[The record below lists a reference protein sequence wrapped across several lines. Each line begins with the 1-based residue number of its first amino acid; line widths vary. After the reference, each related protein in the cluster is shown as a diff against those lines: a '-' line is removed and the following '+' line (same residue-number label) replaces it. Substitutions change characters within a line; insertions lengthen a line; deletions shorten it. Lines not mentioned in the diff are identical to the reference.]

1 MWIYIT
7 RRLLWLPVLL
17 LMVSAVTF
25 TLGTYG
31 PGDPVRVMLG
41 TKYDEATAE
50 RLRSSL
56 GLDRPVIVQY
66 ADYVSG
72 AIRGD
77 FGESLRYRGRSVGS
91 LLVSK
96 MWVSFQVNLA
106 AMFVS
111 LSIGLPLGFWIAHKQ
126 GTWLDPA
133 AVASTLVLMSIPIMV
148 SIPIVLWGLC
158 LKLSLVPC
166 SGWGGFFDLRII
178 VPAITMGIPGV
189 AGLARLMLASTLDV
203 FGQDFI
209 RTARAKGL
217 SERYIDIRHVLR
229 NAIIPVITIL
239 SFSLAGMLTT
249 GFITERLLG
258 IPGVGDFAI
267 QAIFN
272 RDYPVIM
279 AFTLILSTAFVLAN
293 LLADIAYSLID
304 PRIRFS

>member
-189 AGLARLMLASTLDV
+189 AGLARLMRASTLDV

-229 NAIIPVITIL
+229 NAIIPVVTIL

>member
-7 RRLLWLPVLL
+7 RRLLWLPALL

-25 TLGTYG
+25 VLGTYG

-41 TKYDEATAE
+41 TKYDEETAD

-66 ADYVSG
+66 ADYISG
-72 AIRGD
+72 AIKGD

-91 LLVSK
+91 LLASK

-106 AMFVS
+106 AMIVS
-111 LSIGLPLGFWIAHKQ
+111 LSIGLPLGFYIAHKQ
-126 GTWLDPA
+126 GTWVDPA
-133 AVASTLVLMSIPIMV
+133 AVAFTLILMSIPIMV

-189 AGLARLMLASTLDV
+189 AGLARLMRASTLDV

-217 SERYIDIRHVLR
+217 GERYIDVRHVLR
-229 NAIIPVITIL
+229 NAIIPVVTIL

-279 AFTLILSTAFVLAN
+279 AFTLILSSAFVVAN

-304 PRIRFS
+304 PRIRLS

>member
-25 TLGTYG
+25 VLGTYG

-41 TKYDEATAE
+41 TKYDEETAD

-66 ADYVSG
+66 ADYISG
-72 AIRGD
+72 AIKGD

-91 LLVSK
+91 LLASK

-106 AMFVS
+106 AMIVS
-111 LSIGLPLGFWIAHKQ
+111 LSIGLPLGFYIAHKQ
-126 GTWLDPA
+126 GTWVDPA
-133 AVASTLVLMSIPIMV
+133 AVSLTLILMSIPIMV

-189 AGLARLMLASTLDV
+189 AGLARLMRASTLDV

-217 SERYIDIRHVLR
+217 SERYIDVRHVLR
-229 NAIIPVITIL
+229 NAIIPVVTIL

-249 GFITERLLG
+249 GFITEKLLG

-279 AFTLILSTAFVLAN
+279 AFTLILSSAFVVAN

-304 PRIRFS
+304 PRIRLS

>member
-1 MWIYIT
+1 MWKYIT

-25 TLGTYG
+25 ALGTYG

-111 LSIGLPLGFWIAHKQ
+111 LTIGLPLGFWIAHKQ
-126 GTWLDPA
+126 GTWMDPA
-133 AVASTLVLMSIPIMV
+133 AVALTLILMSVPIMV

-189 AGLARLMLASTLDV
+189 AGLARLMRVSTLDV

-217 SERYIDIRHVLR
+217 SERYIDVRHVLR
-229 NAIIPVITIL
+229 NAIIPVVTIL

-279 AFTLILSTAFVLAN
+279 AFTLILSTAFVVAN

-304 PRIRFS
+304 PRIRLS

>member
-1 MWIYIT
+1 MWKYIT

-25 TLGTYG
+25 ALGTYG

-41 TKYDEATAE
+41 AKYDEATAE

-91 LLVSK
+91 LLASK

-111 LSIGLPLGFWIAHKQ
+111 LTIGLPLGFWIAHKQ
-126 GTWLDPA
+126 GTWMDPA
-133 AVASTLVLMSIPIMV
+133 AVALTLILMSVPIMV

-189 AGLARLMLASTLDV
+189 AGLARLMRVSTLDV

-217 SERYIDIRHVLR
+217 SERYIDVRHVLR
-229 NAIIPVITIL
+229 NAIIPVVTIL

-279 AFTLILSTAFVLAN
+279 AFTLILSTAFVVAN

-304 PRIRFS
+304 PRIRLS

>member
-25 TLGTYG
+25 VLGTYG

-41 TKYDEATAE
+41 TKYDEETAD

-66 ADYVSG
+66 ADYISG

-91 LLVSK
+91 LLASK

-106 AMFVS
+106 AMVVS
-111 LSIGLPLGFWIAHKQ
+111 LSIGLPLGFFIAHKQ
-126 GTWLDPA
+126 GTWVDPA
-133 AVASTLVLMSIPIMV
+133 AVSLTLILMSIPIMV

-189 AGLARLMLASTLDV
+189 AGLARLMRASTLDV

-217 SERYIDIRHVLR
+217 SERYIDVRHVLR
-229 NAIIPVITIL
+229 NAIIPVVTIL

-279 AFTLILSTAFVLAN
+279 AFTLILSSAFVVAN

-304 PRIRFS
+304 PRIRLS

>member
-7 RRLLWLPVLL
+7 RRLLWLPILL

-25 TLGTYG
+25 VLGTYG

-41 TKYDEATAE
+41 TKYDEETAD

-66 ADYVSG
+66 VDYVSG
-72 AIRGD
+72 AVRGD

-91 LLVSK
+91 LLASK

-106 AMFVS
+106 AMLVS
-111 LSIGLPLGFWIAHKQ
+111 LLVGLPLGFWIAHRQ
-126 GTWLDPA
+126 GTWMDPA
-133 AVASTLVLMSIPIMV
+133 AVSFTLILMSIPIMV

-166 SGWGGFFDLRII
+166 SGWGGFFDLRIV
-178 VPAITMGIPGV
+178 VPAITMGVPGV
-189 AGLARLMLASTLDV
+189 AGLARLMRASTLDV
-203 FGQDFI
+203 FGQDFV
-209 RTARAKGL
+209 RTAKAKGL
-217 SERYIDIRHVLR
+217 SESRIDVRHVLR
-229 NAIIPVITIL
+229 NAIIPIVTIL

-267 QAIFN
+267 QSIFN

-279 AFTLILSTAFVLAN
+279 AFTIILSTAFVIAN
-293 LLADIAYSLID
+293 LLADIAYSIID
-304 PRIRFS
+304 PRIRLS

>member
-41 TKYDEATAE
+41 PKYDEATAE

-189 AGLARLMLASTLDV
+189 AGLARLMRASTLDV

>member
-1 MWIYIT
+1 M
-7 RRLLWLPVLL
+7 PVLL

-25 TLGTYG
+25 ALGTYG

-91 LLVSK
+91 LLASK

-111 LSIGLPLGFWIAHKQ
+111 LTIGLPLGFWIAHKQ
-126 GTWLDPA
+126 GTWVDPA
-133 AVASTLVLMSIPIMV
+133 TVTLTLILMSVPIMV

-189 AGLARLMLASTLDV
+189 AGLARLMRVSTLDV

-217 SERYIDIRHVLR
+217 SERYIDVRHVLR
-229 NAIIPVITIL
+229 NAIIPVVTIL

-279 AFTLILSTAFVLAN
+279 AFTLILSTAFVVAN

-304 PRIRFS
+304 PRIRLS

>member
-25 TLGTYG
+25 ALGTYG

-91 LLVSK
+91 LLASK

-111 LSIGLPLGFWIAHKQ
+111 LTIGLPLGFWIAHKQ
-126 GTWLDPA
+126 GTWMDPA
-133 AVASTLVLMSIPIMV
+133 AVALTLILMSVPIMV

-189 AGLARLMLASTLDV
+189 AGLARLMRVSTLDV

-217 SERYIDIRHVLR
+217 SERYIDVRHVLR
-229 NAIIPVITIL
+229 NAIIPVVTIL

-304 PRIRFS
+304 PRIRLS

>member
-1 MWIYIT
+1 M
-7 RRLLWLPVLL
+7 PVLL

-25 TLGTYG
+25 ALGTYG

-41 TKYDEATAE
+41 AKYDEATAE

-91 LLVSK
+91 LLASK

-111 LSIGLPLGFWIAHKQ
+111 LTIGLPLGFWIAHKQ
-126 GTWLDPA
+126 GTWMDPA
-133 AVASTLVLMSIPIMV
+133 AVALTLILMSVPIMV

-189 AGLARLMLASTLDV
+189 AGLARLMRVSTLDV

-217 SERYIDIRHVLR
+217 SERYIDVRHVLR
-229 NAIIPVITIL
+229 NAIIPVVTIL

-279 AFTLILSTAFVLAN
+279 AFTLILSTAFVVAN

-304 PRIRFS
+304 PRIRLS

>member
-1 MWIYIT
+1 
-7 RRLLWLPVLL
+7 LPVLL

-25 TLGTYG
+25 ALGTYG

-41 TKYDEATAE
+41 AKYDEATAE

-91 LLVSK
+91 LLASK

-111 LSIGLPLGFWIAHKQ
+111 LTIGLPLGFWIAHKQ
-126 GTWLDPA
+126 GTWMDPA
-133 AVASTLVLMSIPIMV
+133 AVALTLILMSVPIMV

-189 AGLARLMLASTLDV
+189 AGLARLMRVSTLDV

-217 SERYIDIRHVLR
+217 SERYIDGRHVLR
-229 NAIIPVITIL
+229 NAIIPVVTIL

-279 AFTLILSTAFVLAN
+279 AFTLILSTAFVVAN

-304 PRIRFS
+304 PRIRLS

>member
-1 MWIYIT
+1 M
-7 RRLLWLPVLL
+7 PVLL

-25 TLGTYG
+25 ALGTYG

-91 LLVSK
+91 LLASK

-126 GTWLDPA
+126 GTWMDPA
-133 AVASTLVLMSIPIMV
+133 AVTLTLILMSVPIMV

-178 VPAITMGIPGV
+178 LPAITMGIPGV
-189 AGLARLMLASTLDV
+189 AGLARLMRVSTLDV

-217 SERYIDIRHVLR
+217 SERYIDVRHVLR
-229 NAIIPVITIL
+229 NAIIPVVTIL

-279 AFTLILSTAFVLAN
+279 AFTLILSSAFVVAN

-304 PRIRFS
+304 PRIRLS